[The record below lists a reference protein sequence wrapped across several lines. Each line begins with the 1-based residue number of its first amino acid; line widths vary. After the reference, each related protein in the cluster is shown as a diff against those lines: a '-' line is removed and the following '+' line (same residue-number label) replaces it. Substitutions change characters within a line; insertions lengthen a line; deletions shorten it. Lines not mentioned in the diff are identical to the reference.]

1 MYNFKRARLINS
13 SCPFFLK
20 KNKMDVYRYVAESNP
35 IGAQGIIESFGYEH
49 ANTSD
54 MGLSQL
60 VARVGE
66 PALKKVMESHPD
78 KEIILE
84 MFSQTNTTKC
94 GCGCGNFKNEGFLNA
109 NGGGEIAK
117 EKESSNSS
125 MIAQQTNAMI
135 LVSAL
140 FIFTALMIKK

>member
-1 MYNFKRARLINS
+1 
-13 SCPFFLK
+13 
-20 KNKMDVYRYVAESNP
+20 MDVYKYIAESNP
-35 IGAQGIIESFGYEH
+35 SGAQGIIESFGYEY
-49 ANTSD
+49 ANTPD

-60 VARVGE
+60 VTRLGE
-66 PALKKVMESHPD
+66 PALKKVMENHPD

-84 MFSQTNTTKC
+84 MFSENNNTTKC
-94 GCGCGNFKNEGFLNA
+94 GCGCGSRKQEGFLNA

-117 EKESSNSS
+117 EKDNSSSS

>member
-1 MYNFKRARLINS
+1 
-13 SCPFFLK
+13 
-20 KNKMDVYRYVAESNP
+20 MDVYRYVAESNP
-35 IGAQGIIESFGYEH
+35 IGVQGIIESFGYEH

-66 PALKKVMESHPD
+66 PALKKVMDNHPD

-84 MFSQTNTTKC
+84 LFSKEKEC
-94 GCGCGNFKNEGFLNA
+94 DCKNNRRYDGFLNA
-109 NGGGEIAK
+109 NGGEVAK
-117 EKESSNSS
+117 EKENTNSI
-125 MIAQQTNAMI
+125 IAQQTNAMI

>member
-1 MYNFKRARLINS
+1 
-13 SCPFFLK
+13 
-20 KNKMDVYRYVAESNP
+20 MDVYKYIAESNP
-35 IGAQGIIESFGYEH
+35 SGAQGIIESFGYEY
-49 ANTSD
+49 ANTPD
-54 MGLSQL
+54 MCLSQL
-60 VARVGE
+60 VTRLGE
-66 PALKKVMESHPD
+66 PALKKVMENHPD

-84 MFSQTNTTKC
+84 MFSENNNTTKC
-94 GCGCGNFKNEGFLNA
+94 GCGCGSRKQEGFLNA

-117 EKESSNSS
+117 EKDNSSSS